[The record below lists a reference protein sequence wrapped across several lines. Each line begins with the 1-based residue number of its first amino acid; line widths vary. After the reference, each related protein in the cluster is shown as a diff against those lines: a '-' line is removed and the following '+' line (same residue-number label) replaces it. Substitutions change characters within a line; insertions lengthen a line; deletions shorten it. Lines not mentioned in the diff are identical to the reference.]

1 MILKILFTGIVSILL
16 NHWSIAQVAIDKST
30 LRSTSSI
37 LEFNDMKETNGSA
50 RGIILPMLSDNS
62 LVQQGALWF
71 DLQSQK
77 VMYKSATENVPL
89 TTATPNLAIVS
100 DHTAPENS
108 VTAGVVIT
116 RSPEKPYSSDL
127 AVLKLDSRSTA
138 LLLPY
143 VNDVTTDL
151 ASPEAGTIAYD
162 GRSKSLAIFNG
173 EHWYFWN

>member
-50 RGIILPMLSDNS
+50 KGIILPTLSDHS
-62 LVQQGALWF
+62 LAQQGALWF
-71 DLQSQK
+71 DLQNQK
-77 VMYKSATENVPL
+77 VMYKSATANVPL
-89 TTATPNLAIVS
+89 TTAAPNPAVVS
-100 DHTAPENS
+100 NYTGTEN
-108 VTAGVVIT
+108 TGMEGVVIRRT
-116 RSPEKPYSSDL
+116 TENSSSDDP
-127 AVLKLDSRSTA
+127 AVLKLDSKSTA

-143 VNDVTTDL
+143 INDVTTDL

-162 GRSKSLAIFNG
+162 GKSKSLAIFNG